1 MLGTAPIRFRGHD
14 GPVHGLEAPAF
25 LDEVRRE
32 PVEQLW
38 MRRLLA
44 GAAEVVRISGD
55 GLVEMPEPDP
65 VHDGSGGE
73 WVIGAGDPFG
83 EGLAAAFDG
92 FRYRGLLHATQDAQN
107 ARLYFF
113 TRTKGITARQDAG

>member
-1 MLGTAPIRFRGHD
+1 M
-14 GPVHGLEAPAF
+14 HGLEAPAF
-25 LDEVRRE
+25 LDKRGGH
-32 PVEQLW
+32 PVQELG

-44 GAAEVVRISGD
+44 GTAEVVRISGD
-55 GLVEMPEPDP
+55 GLVEMPEPYP
-65 VHDGSGGE
+65 IHDGSGGE

-92 FRYRGLLHATQDAQN
+92 FRYRGLLHVTQDAQN
-107 ARLYFF
+107 ARLHFF